1 MAHKLEYTKYQNN
14 ILNEEAEN
22 RKSKQKALKRFI
34 MRTITLLV
42 ASILLTANVTKANE
56 TKSFNKLNVT
66 RDRFDINEPISF
78 TERGIEFFVFANG
91 DFDFNTRPDDSHGTY
106 QYKQAGKRTAVVDN
120 NCDGNFGVL
129 IQRDNFGRIRRV
141 GNTFINYDSRD
152 RVSRIGSVFMRY
164 NRFAL
169 TQIGGMRIIY
179 DRRGD
184 IVDMIGE
191 VKGRRNY
198 GYAYN
203 NYDTDDRNQT
213 YGNGE
218 TYYYKADGT
227 KAVAN
232 NDSDSDG
239 RR

>member
-1 MAHKLEYTKYQNN
+1 
-14 ILNEEAEN
+14 
-22 RKSKQKALKRFI
+22 

-56 TKSFNKLNVT
+56 TKSFNSLNVT
-66 RDRFDINEPISF
+66 REQFNINEPISF
-78 TERGIEFFVFANG
+78 TERGIAFFVFANG
-91 DFDFNTRPDDSHGTY
+91 EFDFNTRPDDSHGTY
-106 QYKQAGKRTAVVDN
+106 QYKQAGRRADVTDSRG
-120 NCDGNFGVL
+120 DGNFGVL
-129 IQRDNFGRIRRV
+129 IERDNFGRIRRV

-152 RVSRIGSVFMRY
+152 RVSRIGTVFMTY
-164 NRFAL
+164 NRIGL

-191 VKGRRNY
+191 VKGYRNY

-203 NYDTDDRNQT
+203 TYGSNNGYSYNNHDDRDYNDREHAT
-213 YGNGE
+213 SYNNNDY
-218 TYYYKADGT
+218 YYYKADGT
-227 KAVAN
+227 KAAVE
-232 NDSDSDG
+232 DDKKEE